1 MSETVQ
7 LVRNLNCHC
16 RCIIIASLLCC
27 FSILPLPSALK
38 GKKRKRQSDC
48 VQPSSKRQCSSS
60 SSQSIDTS
68 RDVIEND
75 ECDDTMAPPSARKKK
90 KKHKHKK
97 DTDLSSDSG
106 IDFLP
111 SPNALVNGSHSKHRK
126 HKKRKASNNDD
137 SVAVKD
143 ECFEDNDESF
153 LSSAHEH
160 SSLVRCL
167 YPSETSG
174 SSPQSTPRKTS
185 TETRESVSITKKHKK
200 SKKMKTEPE

>member
-1 MSETVQ
+1 M
-7 LVRNLNCHC
+7 
-16 RCIIIASLLCC
+16 
-27 FSILPLPSALK
+27 PLPSASK
-38 GKKRKRQSDC
+38 GKKRKRQSDS

-68 RDVIEND
+68 RDAVENE
-75 ECDDTMAPPSARKKK
+75 ECSETMAPPSARKKK
-90 KKHKHKK
+90 KKHKHTK

-111 SPNALVNGSHSKHRK
+111 SPNVLVNGSHSKHRK
-126 HKKRKASNNDD
+126 HKKRKTSNNDD
-137 SVAVKD
+137 SAAVKD

-174 SSPQSTPRKTS
+174 GSPQSTPGKTS
-185 TETRESVSITKKHKK
+185 TQTRESGSTTKKHKK